1 MNWWAEKW
9 LKLADK
15 KELRI
20 AYDFGQNYYENNEL
34 DLNRAMKDN
43 KLQCK
48 MYDMDIS
55 KRIEPYIQI
64 KKFSKK
70 ERKIIKNLIETSPL
84 YLMELLKNEFSKEL
98 YNELLVN
105 NIQLIPDSFDQLDSS
120 CACKKESCEHVMIL
134 FHMFGVEINRNPKL
148 LFEIRGLDLLE
159 ILNPYIKTNIYQI
172 KKYED
177 IIKENSLK
185 DNVIIG
191 NSELV
196 YINSFEDHLKNDNNN
211 EDHEEDMSS
220 EIYEDKY
227 INVDILNNY
236 LHSIPNMKKTI
247 ESFLSKNPEF
257 FSRDF
262 KRILFTNMNHWSKSR
277 NKFVMGETLNLDFEP
292 FIVRT
297 GSESEVEFREKL
309 FKMKWD
315 KPWNMKNLQIRLN
328 KNYEVEYVSS
338 FNNYNVGDNNSSIFY
353 PSFLFYEFLFEI
365 PETLI
370 NQYDYS
376 IQFSYMVYKFSK
388 KLVEKIAIVPEL
400 LETLDGFYFCRW
412 IPTLFNEEIEN
423 TFNEIAINCPKD
435 LILFDN
441 KEISQAEQTKILCGI
456 FISLLIHEN
465 SAKSFSNLKNEDV
478 FKLFFNNNIIKHD
491 FYHENSRLIKIN
503 EWLSKL
509 LSFENKR
516 DIYLILTEKNDL
528 FSVDIKLKNNK
539 PIKYGLKKY
548 KLYDRVKLLNDLILL
563 SEYFPQLN
571 NLINN
576 GEILTFD
583 LNFFDEF
590 YFEVLPNLKILNF
603 NVQLPKTLEEV
614 TIPKISMDLKPS
626 KKLNKTKMKEG
637 ILNLENLVDFDWK
650 IAMGDNK
657 ISFNEFKKL
666 VKGFPSFIRLNDKLY
681 RINKKETD
689 IVSKKI
695 KKIPNKLKNNEILQ
709 TILSSSYED
718 MDVNVDS
725 YFSRLMDEIEN
736 YKDVDLPE
744 NINGTL
750 RPYQKRGFSWL
761 VQNTSM
767 NFGSILADDM
777 GLGKTLQI
785 LTTIL
790 HFKNNNYL
798 NDKKVLVVVP
808 TAILLNWE
816 NEIKK
821 FTPNLTSMI
830 YHGNSRDI
838 DPETDIIIT
847 SYGMIRAD
855 FEVFGEKEWFLIV
868 VDEAQN
874 IKNPGS
880 KQTQFIKKLVA
891 EHRIALTG
899 TPVENRLTDYWSI
912 FDFTNKS
919 YLEGHKKFKSDFINP
934 IEKDRNF
941 DILEKFKKITSPFIL
956 RRLKTDKTII
966 DDLPDKLE
974 NECYCYLT
982 KDQATLYQKTIDTV
996 LNEIQNSEGIERKGL
1011 VLKLIN
1017 SLKQICNH
1025 PSQFTKSKKFFLKQ
1039 SGKMEMLIDIL
1050 ENIEENKEKS
1060 VIFTQFVQ
1068 MGNIMVELLE
1078 IHFDMNVLF
1087 YHGGLTRQARDK
1099 MIDDFQNNPE
1109 LRIMIVSLKA
1119 GGTGLN
1125 LTAATNVIHYDLWWN
1140 PAVESQ
1146 ATDRVYRI
1154 GQLKNVM
1161 VYRFISSGTFEE
1173 EINKILSN
1181 KKELAD
1187 ITVGTGENFVTE
1199 MSNEELKNLFAL
1211 RRIGI

>member
-1 MNWWAEKW
+1 
-9 LKLADK
+9 
-15 KELRI
+15 
-20 AYDFGQNYYENNEL
+20 
-34 DLNRAMKDN
+34 
-43 KLQCK
+43 
-48 MYDMDIS
+48 
-55 KRIEPYIQI
+55 
-64 KKFSKK
+64 
-70 ERKIIKNLIETSPL
+70 
-84 YLMELLKNEFSKEL
+84 
-98 YNELLVN
+98 
-105 NIQLIPDSFDQLDSS
+105 
-120 CACKKESCEHVMIL
+120 
-134 FHMFGVEINRNPKL
+134 
-148 LFEIRGLDLLE
+148 
-159 ILNPYIKTNIYQI
+159 
-172 KKYED
+172 
-177 IIKENSLK
+177 
-185 DNVIIG
+185 
-191 NSELV
+191 
-196 YINSFEDHLKNDNNN
+196 
-211 EDHEEDMSS
+211 
-220 EIYEDKY
+220 
-227 INVDILNNY
+227 
-236 LHSIPNMKKTI
+236 
-247 ESFLSKNPEF
+247 
-257 FSRDF
+257 
-262 KRILFTNMNHWSKSR
+262 
-277 NKFVMGETLNLDFEP
+277 
-292 FIVRT
+292 
-297 GSESEVEFREKL
+297 
-309 FKMKWD
+309 
-315 KPWNMKNLQIRLN
+315 
-328 KNYEVEYVSS
+328 
-338 FNNYNVGDNNSSIFY
+338 
-353 PSFLFYEFLFEI
+353 
-365 PETLI
+365 
-370 NQYDYS
+370 
-376 IQFSYMVYKFSK
+376 
-388 KLVEKIAIVPEL
+388 
-400 LETLDGFYFCRW
+400 
-412 IPTLFNEEIEN
+412 
-423 TFNEIAINCPKD
+423 
-435 LILFDN
+435 
-441 KEISQAEQTKILCGI
+441 
-456 FISLLIHEN
+456 
-465 SAKSFSNLKNEDV
+465 
-478 FKLFFNNNIIKHD
+478 
-491 FYHENSRLIKIN
+491 
-503 EWLSKL
+503 
-509 LSFENKR
+509 
-516 DIYLILTEKNDL
+516 
-528 FSVDIKLKNNK
+528 
-539 PIKYGLKKY
+539 
-548 KLYDRVKLLNDLILL
+548 
-563 SEYFPQLN
+563 
-571 NLINN
+571 
-576 GEILTFD
+576 
-583 LNFFDEF
+583 
-590 YFEVLPNLKILNF
+590 
-603 NVQLPKTLEEV
+603 V

-637 ILNLENLVDFDWK
+637 ILNLENLVGFDWK

-657 ISFNEFKKL
+657 ISFNEFKRL
-666 VKGFPSFIRLNDKLY
+666 VKGSPSFIRLNNKLY
-681 RINKKETD
+681 RINEKETD
-689 IVSKKI
+689 IISKKI
-695 KKIPNKLKNNEILQ
+695 KKIHSKLKNNEILQ
-709 TILSSSYED
+709 TVLSSSYED
-718 MDVNVDS
+718 MDVNIDS
-725 YFSRLMDEIEN
+725 YFLRVMDEIEN

-761 VQNTSM
+761 VQNTFM

-798 NDKKVLVVVP
+798 NDKKVLVIVP

-830 YHGNSRDI
+830 YHGNNRDI

-855 FEVFGEKEWFLIV
+855 FEIFRGKKWFLIV

-880 KQTQFIKKLVA
+880 KQTQLIKKLVA

-899 TPVENRLTDYWSI
+899 NPVENRLTDYWSI

-934 IEKDRNF
+934 IEKDRDS

-1025 PSQFTKSKKFFLKQ
+1025 PSQFTKSKKFSIKQ

-1078 IHFDMNVLF
+1078 KHFNMNILF
-1087 YHGGLTRQARDK
+1087 YHGGLTRKAHNK

-1125 LTAATNVIHYDLWWN
+1125 LTAATSVIHYDLWWN
-1140 PAVESQ
+1140 PAVENQ

-1154 GQLKNVM
+1154 GQRKNVM

-1181 KKELAD
+1181 KKELAG

-1199 MSNEELKNLFAL
+1199 MNNEELKSLFAL
-1211 RRIGI
+1211 RKTGI